1 MADPPP
7 AHPDRTPIVEGRKR
21 LEAARFKPSGVN
33 AGLRA
38 ELWFSPSGITVMVSY
53 IGPHFGEYFSTESL
67 ENALAQD

>member
-7 AHPDRTPIVEGRKR
+7 DHPDKTPIAEGRKR
-21 LEAARFKPSGVN
+21 LESARFTPSGVN
-33 AGLRA
+33 AGSRA
-38 ELWFSPSGITVMVSY
+38 ELWISPSGNPVMVSY